1 MLVNVYLMYY
11 GTYTINMGAIYIWR
25 NSIKCRL
32 PAALIKPGL
41 EPGRSLINIL
51 HIRIGEYLPSLNI
64 SMKSNLF
71 LASWN
76 NFSLFP
82 SVATQPAAAA
92 AGGSWRCLWLIWAAE
107 VGNSLAGHSW
117 IGARHSFVPLTLWLL
132 YGHWSLALA
141 FLVLANHE
149 ESPYP
154 LILTNFCHI
163 LANFQPTIW

>member
-1 MLVNVYLMYY
+1 MLQTLCVPPWPGLNLGRVARCLALNQSSFFTQFISQDFNNMLVNVYLMYD

-76 NFSLFP
+76 NFSLVP
-82 SVATQPAAAA
+82 VSGHPA
-92 AGGSWRCLWLIWAAE
+92 GSSSSRQELE
-107 VGNSLAGHSW
+107 VFMINLSSRGW
-117 IGARHSFVPLTLWLL
+117 
-132 YGHWSLALA
+132 
-141 FLVLANHE
+141 
-149 ESPYP
+149 
-154 LILTNFCHI
+154 
-163 LANFQPTIW
+163 

>member
-1 MLVNVYLMYY
+1 MFWIFKCLKLCVSLPGPGLNLGRVARCLALNQSSFFTQFISQDFNNMLVNVHLMYD

-76 NFSLFP
+76 NFSLVP
-82 SVATQPAAAA
+82 VSGHPA
-92 AGGSWRCLWLIWAAE
+92 GSSSRQELE
-107 VGNSLAGHSW
+107 VFMINLSSRGW
-117 IGARHSFVPLTLWLL
+117 
-132 YGHWSLALA
+132 
-141 FLVLANHE
+141 
-149 ESPYP
+149 
-154 LILTNFCHI
+154 
-163 LANFQPTIW
+163 